1 MVSIYNHTTFLFI
14 SLHSNSALSHKNK
27 LTFYSFSSPYVAIA
41 SKYRINHI
49 RWYRENLFLIGY
61 EYPAIEEDDDYVY
74 DEGDL
79 PYEHSM
85 DLLEINSVDYTLAT
99 SSNNTSI
106 IQEIEVKP
114 LSYLY
119 KSNEQVCVP
128 VLSPPE
134 GQQAYYSTHI
144 PSWLVYP
151 LFMPYF
157 ILIYLLTSFL
167 IFAINIIYIVLY

>member
-1 MVSIYNHTTFLFI
+1 ML
-14 SLHSNSALSHKNK
+14 
-27 LTFYSFSSPYVAIA
+27 LTFNPFYSPYITIA

-49 RWYRENLFLIGY
+49 RWYRENLLLIGY

-74 DEGDL
+74 DEGDM

-99 SSNNTSI
+99 TSTTATYTNTSVVQSI
-106 IQEIEVKP
+106 KVKP

-119 KSNEQVCVP
+119 KINEQVCVP

-151 LFMPYF
+151 L
-157 ILIYLLTSFL
+157 ISS
-167 IFAINIIYIVLY
+167 